1 MKIKDGAS
9 VEKMTD
15 RMRVACAAI
24 EDCYATFG
32 ADCVLTSGDET
43 TTTHKGRPVAGDTVD
58 PHYLGKAA
66 DFSIHA
72 VPADKRQAL
81 VDMIEQ
87 DLGPEF
93 YVDYETDLLDKDG
106 NLKRAAHLHVQDGHV
121 IP

>member
-1 MKIKDGAS
+1 MGLTIKPGAS
-9 VEKMTD
+9 VAKMTD
-15 RMRVACAAI
+15 RMRVACAAV

-32 ADCVLTSGDET
+32 VACVLTSGDEE

-72 VPADKRQAL
+72 VPEAKRQAL
-81 VDMIEQ
+81 IDMIEQ

-93 YVDYETDLLDKDG
+93 VVLWEAEGTP
-106 NLKRAAHLHVQDGHV
+106 NEHCHVQDGHV